1 MYQNRVGRPSSTPP
15 KPTFDVAVPF
25 LGVLMFRCNHA
36 MSMALQRF
44 IDDVEDVENEII
56 AFKEAFRDPTENGA
70 FVYKDGPSFV
80 VNRSF
85 KGVIQGQMN
94 QDMRELLSNFIG
106 DVEGGVD
113 KIVWAFK
120 LALENPGQSPG
131 RHVNSNGGFKRR
143 RVVGPGAN
151 YDYDG
156 NANEGSNEYNDDNQL
171 DHDGPDCEEES
182 NEQAPP
188 QPTE

>member
-1 MYQNRVGRPSSTPP
+1 MYQNRVGRPSNVPQ

-25 LGVLMFRCNHA
+25 MGVLMFRCNHA

-94 QDMRELLSNFIG
+94 QEMRELLSNFIG

-113 KIVWAFK
+113 KIIWAFK
-120 LALENPGQSPG
+120 LALENPG
-131 RHVNSNGGFKRR
+131 RHVNNHGGHGGFKRR
-143 RVVGPGAN
+143 RVVGPNAN
-151 YDYDG
+151 YEDGDG
-156 NANEGSNEYNDDNQL
+156 NPDNM
-171 DHDGPDCEEES
+171 DRTYDYEGPDSDYEHD
-182 NEQAPP
+182 EQAEPNP
-188 QPTE
+188 QAPSQPVE